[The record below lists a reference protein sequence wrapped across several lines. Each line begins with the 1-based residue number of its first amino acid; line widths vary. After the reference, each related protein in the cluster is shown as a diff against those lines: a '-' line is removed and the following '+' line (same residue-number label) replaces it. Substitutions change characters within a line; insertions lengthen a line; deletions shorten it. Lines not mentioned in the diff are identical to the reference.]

1 MKLDDRLRQADDRLV
16 PRLAARLRALVDGSA
31 ARRDR
36 GRAAV
41 RRTTTSVLEPSA
53 SSPLRR
59 LDDRFAARG
68 PLALLRDVPQLG
80 FLVVAAVFLTGSAVA
95 LERSGSADRATNAR
109 KTVEATI
116 PTTLGPAPGSKVAA
130 YVGATRKRAVL
141 VSQAAPD
148 KTYTALVSFN
158 RYLTAEQARLLLGD
172 LEVKKV
178 LAHVKLP
185 NAEVL
190 PIPVT
195 STLVADVGVSFAA
208 ISKRK
213 VRDRKEFVNLAAT
226 ITGATKEERQFKAF
240 YADAAR
246 TAALEAAAYGK
257 NCSCIFAAL
266 VRGKAR
272 DLAALPALSGVR
284 AVDIGGGD
292 DDTLQLQ
299 PLLPE
304 QTVTV
309 TRPAT
314 PAQGNGA

>member
-1 MKLDDRLRQADDRLV
+1 MRLDDLDARYL
-16 PRLAARLRALVDGSA
+16 PGLAGRLRALVDAAA
-31 ARRDR
+31 ARR
-36 GRAAV
+36 GQAATAV
-41 RRTTTSVLEPSA
+41 RRSTRGLLHPA
-53 SSPLRR
+53 PDAPLRR

-80 FLVVAAVFLTGSAVA
+80 LLLVGAVLVAGSGVA
-95 LERSGSADRATNAR
+95 LQRSGTQRQAASTRQLVD
-109 KTVEATI
+109 ATI
-116 PTTLGPAPGSKVAA
+116 PTTLGPAPGTKVAA
-130 YVGATRKRAVL
+130 YLAATRRRAVL

-148 KTYTALVSFN
+148 HTYTALVSFI
-158 RYLTAEQARLLLGD
+158 RYLTPEQSQLLLGE

-178 LAHVKLP
+178 LAHIRLP
-185 NAEVL
+185 EAEVL

-195 STLVADVGVSFAA
+195 SGLVSDVRVTFTAV
-208 ISKRK
+208 SKRK
-213 VRDRKEFVNLAAT
+213 VRDRKEFLNLASS
-226 ITGATKEERQFKAF
+226 ISGATKEERQFRAF
-240 YADAAR
+240 Y
-246 TAALEAAAYGK
+246 TAAAATAGKEAAAYAGT
-257 NCSCIFAAL
+257 CPCLFAAL

-292 DDTLQLQ
+292 DDTLQVL

-314 PAQGNGA
+314 PANGNGA